1 MSDAVAREGRK
12 TPRLPELAPTED
24 EGEETKGVAAADK
37 KTASEKCKVQSKPAE
52 PEDDFTM
59 LAKRFEALKK
69 R

>member
-1 MSDAVAREGRK
+1 MAREGRK
-12 TPRLPELAPTED
+12 TPRLPDLPPTED
-24 EGEETKGVAAADK
+24 GSENSKGAAAADK
-37 KTASEKCKVQSKPAE
+37 KTAPEKSKPAE